1 MNTDPPSTPDHAPTP
16 DHAQH
21 PDHARTSVH
30 AQAAGPTQTADRT
43 NSTISEGFPHR
54 PSVRTILFG
63 VDGARSRVGGAL
75 RALIAV
81 ALPGLVGLAVGGG
94 VAAAISTLGAFAVV
108 YGERRLH
115 RVRWRV
121 VCGYGLVLIGCAGAG
136 ALVGYGMR
144 SWPTTL
150 GWIALCALMIVIAVV
165 AAVWV
170 DLLREPAPG
179 SFLLVLCAELAGVL
193 VARSTA
199 SVGAVIGWTA
209 AGAVS
214 ALLVTVC
221 AALPDVWRS
230 RTRRIPET
238 GSTATTFAPT
248 TPRPDAPIRTDT
260 PTVAER
266 LRWGCGSAR
275 TRTLALRLGFAC
287 VIAGGAAIAVGLP
300 RPDWAVITAA
310 MILHQG
316 PDRLLGSWRGVHR
329 LVGTAAGVVV
339 LAVLAVPL
347 QIPAVLILAV
357 AVLMAVTEVFLVV
370 NYSIAMIVITPLAM
384 ILGELAPP
392 ESLGPTLFA
401 RILETVV
408 GVMVAVA
415 VLWLVLP
422 RAHRAILADAQARVT
437 ASITDASTDPGSPH
451 HRRRLDHALRAG
463 TAAVRHAAHCEPG
476 WTRQRWPAHHRL
488 HAAGREL
495 LADRDRSTFRPHGSH
510 RVPGPL
516 STHRTLVAPADAGW
530 CGAARPPSDGSR

>member
-1 MNTDPPSTPDHAPTP
+1 MTADPVPAAEHTPTAD
-16 DHAQH
+16 
-21 PDHARTSVH
+21 
-30 AQAAGPTQTADRT
+30 PTQLPVRSDPTVH
-43 NSTISEGFPHR
+43 EGFPHR

-63 VDGARSRVGGAL
+63 VDGARSRIGGAL

-94 VAAAISTLGAFAVV
+94 VGAAVSTLGAFAVV

-115 RVRWRV
+115 RVRWQV
-121 VCGYGLVLIGCAGAG
+121 VCGYGVVLVGCATAG
-136 ALVGYGMR
+136 ALVGHGMR
-144 SWPTTL
+144 SWPTAL
-150 GWIALCALMIVIAVV
+150 GWIALCALMIAIAVG

-193 VARSTA
+193 VAHSTA

-209 AGAVS
+209 AGAGS
-214 ALLVTVC
+214 ALLVTLC

-230 RTRRIPET
+230 RTGRADTDSPAITSTPDPE
-238 GSTATTFAPT
+238 
-248 TPRPDAPIRTDT
+248 RTDT

-266 LRWGCGSAR
+266 LRWGHRSVR
-275 TRTLALRLGFAC
+275 TRTLALRLGLAC

-329 LVGTAAGVVV
+329 LVGTVLGVLV
-339 LAVLAVPL
+339 LAALAVPL
-347 QIPAVLILAV
+347 QIPAVLIIAV

-392 ESLGPTLFA
+392 ASLGPTLFA

-408 GVMVAVA
+408 GVTVAVT
-415 VLWLVLP
+415 VLWVVLP
-422 RAHRAILADAQARVT
+422 RAHRSILADANARVA
-437 ASITDASTDPGSPH
+437 ASITDAATEPDSLPH
-451 HRRRLDHALRAG
+451 HRRLDHALRTG
-463 TAAVRHAAHCEPG
+463 AAALRHAAHCEPE
-476 WTRQRWPAHHRL
+476 WARRRWPAHHGL
-488 HAAGREL
+488 HTSGREL
-495 LADRDRSTFRPHGSH
+495 LADRERAATAAPMPAPPIRP
-510 RVPGPL
+510 RPG
-516 STHRTLVAPADAGW
+516 APQ
-530 CGAARPPSDGSR
+530 DGSEAGPTG